1 MEMAASA
8 LVAAVKKDDAEG
20 EIDSDSW
27 SEEEGEGYGL

>member
-8 LVAAVKKDDAEG
+8 LVAAVKKDDAE
-20 EIDSDSW
+20 IDSDSW